1 MDVVN
6 ELNKLKE
13 ASILSAIEGDELG
26 ENSTNREAGASVS
39 GKAMGR
45 PRKGGGLGAGLDEFD
60 DEEDY
65 DVINEMPE
73 EEGEDE

>member
-1 MDVVN
+1 MDVVD

-26 ENSTNREAGASVS
+26 ENSTNREAGASIS
-39 GKAMGR
+39 GKAMSR
-45 PRKGGGLGAGLDEFD
+45 PRKGGVGAGLDEFD